1 MASGLGNRLKS
12 GLKSSLKTFGAF
24 LLRSKF
30 FFLYG
35 YGARGTISARLKGIC
50 VCREENWSVGGCGV
64 GEQAGRQA
72 DRQTG
77 RQADRQTG
85 RQADR
90 QTGRQAGGQPA
101 RHQPDIRTHKLFWLG
116 WRSFLFSRQNVWNEA
131 TYSREQRRVR
141 VEVVVACA
149 SGQST
154 SKASSVLYEK
164 SFYPRPT
171 NIRVLTRQNESTA

>member
-64 GEQAGRQA
+64 GEQADRQA
-72 DRQTG
+72 DRQ
-77 RQADRQTG
+77 A
-85 RQADR
+85 
-90 QTGRQAGGQPA
+90 GRQAGRQTASQTPA
-101 RHQPDIRTHKLFWLG
+101 RHSDP
-116 WRSFLFSRQNVWNEA
+116 
-131 TYSREQRRVR
+131 
-141 VEVVVACA
+141 
-149 SGQST
+149 
-154 SKASSVLYEK
+154 
-164 SFYPRPT
+164 
-171 NIRVLTRQNESTA
+171 

>member
-64 GEQAGRQA
+64 GEQADRQA
-72 DRQTG
+72 D
-77 RQADRQTG
+77 
-85 RQADR
+85 
-90 QTGRQAGGQPA
+90 RQAGGQPA